1 MNNRVFISSTRI
13 IAPGVTENECI
24 SNSLFNGRLENLMN
38 FEEVCHN
45 KKAEFAHLSVSKE
58 NPYYPNRSDLKVMR
72 ADVLGLTVCIRSLCA
87 EQQFTEDELSQI
99 PLHIA
104 NGASIDQLSD
114 QFDKI
119 FPILSNLKDLKDPT
133 QKNQKIFKS
142 IPPLLA
148 LKTLTNGAQ
157 SFASQYSQV
166 RGGGT
171 TFGLT
176 SIGGFYALK
185 EAYEAIKNGES
196 EMAIV
201 GSCYLAGP
209 YSYLCN
215 SNSVRDPQQWRES
228 STVTCILLE
237 SETSLKNRKKSA
249 FAEIKD
255 LEQITKTPSLNPPLD
270 KLNISKI
277 KESKDNII
285 YGGAFC
291 QSDFEKDAKTIKNIN
306 ANAFSFFPY
315 WGNTGPSSL
324 LLSIVFAYEKLKN
337 NTSSFQ
343 CVDYDAYARNF
354 SARVISNSI

>member
-1 MNNRVFISSTRI
+1 MSNRVFISSTKC
-13 IAPGVTENECI
+13 IAPGVSENECI

-38 FEEVCHN
+38 FEQICHN
-45 KKAEFAHLSVSKE
+45 KKAEFAHLSVSNE
-58 NPYYPNRSDLKVMR
+58 NPYYPKRSDLKVMR
-72 ADVLGLTVCIRSLCA
+72 DDVLGLTVCIKSLCA
-87 EQQFTEDELSQI
+87 EQQFTDDELSQI

-119 FPILSNLKDLKDPT
+119 SPILSDLKNLTDPIE
-133 QKNQKIFKS
+133 KNQKIFKT

-185 EAYEAIKNGES
+185 EAYEAIKNGET

-209 YSYLCN
+209 FSYLCN
-215 SNSVRDPQQWRES
+215 SNSVRNPEQWRES
-228 STVTCILLE
+228 STASCILLE
-237 SETSLKNRKKSA
+237 SETSLKNRKRTA
-249 FAEIKD
+249 IAEIKD
-255 LEQITKTPSLNPPLD
+255 LEQIAKTPSLNPPLD
-270 KLNISKI
+270 KLDSSKI

-285 YGGAFC
+285 YGGAFT
-291 QSDFEKDAKTIKNIN
+291 QSDFEKDAKTIKSIDS
-306 ANAFSFFPY
+306 NAFSFFPY
-315 WGNTGPSSL
+315 WGNTGPSSM
-324 LLSIVFAYEKLKN
+324 LLSIVFACEKLNHK
-337 NTSSFQ
+337 SAPFQ

-354 SARVISNSI
+354 SVRVISNSV